1 MRPQEGQLRRLRRSS
16 SAFFASPARVI
27 SQAIAATTAIEI
39 VMWRSGVIVSVS
51 RVAFSVGVGPV
62 VQLAPPAIGYVRVDL
77 GGRRIIKKKQFLN
90 TSQVRASLE

>member
-1 MRPQEGQLRRLRRSS
+1 MRPHEGQLRRLRRAS

-39 VMWRSGVIVSVS
+39 VMWRSGVIGSVS

-62 VQLAPPAIGYVRVDL
+62 VQLAPPAIGYVRVEL
-77 GGRRIIKKKQFLN
+77 GRRWIVMSEQFLN
-90 TSQVRASLE
+90 TSKVRPSLE